1 MRQSE
6 GMDET
11 VCYEE
16 LRDIVKVDDV
26 GGRGRWDRDVRFL
39 SDNRRFAEK
48 LYAGTGW
55 RIG

>member
-1 MRQSE
+1 VRQSE

-26 GGRGRWDRDVRFL
+26 GGEGEVGQGRAVFV
-39 SDNRRFAEK
+39 
-48 LYAGTGW
+48 G
-55 RIG
+55 